1 MDDLVAFAFLVL
13 LMGTLLLIFTGVLFA
28 AVAALAVVGLV
39 LFVPFVL
46 GFIRGVRGALRK

>member
-13 LMGTLLLIFTGVLFA
+13 LMGTLLLIFAGVLFA